1 MSSASANC
9 PSPVDLLIVGDSQLG
24 ATWSK
29 SYTGNFLQ
37 QCLKKDFVLYARGG
51 TVPGNWLGKGGMD
64 QIETIQRDSQNE
76 HLNIGAADKVPVCK
90 KRIGP
95 MIDGH
100 SPRQIMFEF
109 GGNYIAQ
116 SDEFIRK
123 DINLLME
130 TVSAKG
136 ISRENCFFLHQT
148 FEMEVSTKRNVP
160 LKNLDNMKR
169 IRDVIEKSL
178 QNRCQFL
185 DGMTLMQDSAYF
197 DGKELLKRVPIEGR
211 GGCSGAASNDNAHVC
226 GEAARDFAQRICQF
240 LN

>member
-1 MSSASANC
+1 MASEC
-9 PSPVDLLIVGDSQLG
+9 SSPVDLLIVGDSQFG

-37 QCLKKDFVLYARGG
+37 QCLKGNFVLYARGG

-64 QIETIQRDSQNE
+64 QIETIQRDPLKE
-76 HLNIGAADKVPVCK
+76 HLNIGAGDKVPECK

-95 MIDGH
+95 MIEAH
-100 SPRQIMFEF
+100 SPRQVMFEF

-130 TVSAKG
+130 TVTAKG
-136 ISRENCFFLHQT
+136 ISPENCFFLHQT
-148 FEMEVSTKRNVP
+148 FEMEVATKRNVP
-160 LKNLDNMKR
+160 LKNLDNIKR
-169 IRDVIEKSL
+169 IRNVIQTSL

-185 DGMTLMQDSAYF
+185 DGMDLMKDSPLF
-197 DGKELLKRVPIEGR
+197 DGKELLRRIPIAGR

-226 GEAARDFAQRICQF
+226 GEAAQDFAQRVCHV
-240 LN
+240 LETAR